1 MDEELK
7 DVVEDTDADTT
18 DDVESEK
25 DDTEI
30 EVEDTDAD
38 TADIERTESADFDSI
53 KERISSLE
61 SMLEELRGIVV
72 SIKDAQ
78 SVLIENGAVVQE
90 SDDLDL
96 TDDLDDFRPISELDL
111 TLD

>member
-7 DVVEDTDADTT
+7 DVVEDTDADTADET
-18 DDVESEK
+18 ESEK

-38 TADIERTESADFDSI
+38 TADIERESSADFDAI
-53 KERISSLE
+53 RERISSLE
-61 SMLEELRGIVV
+61 SMIEEVRGMVT

-78 SVLIENGAVVQE
+78 SVLIENGAIVQE
-90 SDDLDL
+90 NDDLDL
-96 TDDLDDFRPISELDL
+96 TDDMDDFRPISELDL

>member
-7 DVVEDTDADTT
+7 DVVEDTDADAADET
-18 DDVESEK
+18 ESEK

-30 EVEDTDAD
+30 EVEDTDTD
-38 TADIERTESADFDSI
+38 TADIERESSANFDAI
-53 KERISSLE
+53 RERISSLE
-61 SMLEELRGIVV
+61 SMIEEVRGMVT

-78 SVLIENGAVVQE
+78 SVLIENGAIVQE
-90 SDDLDL
+90 NDDLDL
-96 TDDLDDFRPISELDL
+96 TDDMDDFRPISELDL